1 MKKLLLFSLVTLSF
15 LVTMNG
21 CEKEPIPTPNPINY
35 DLLLDEQPVAL
46 VGELEATLTLPEV
59 TDMNVGDAL
68 ITDYPAFL
76 DYDPFTVVIARTNSA
91 DSCLKGLE
99 VTKAQKEQLT
109 KSFLS
114 KIECQKVNKATI
126 ARIHR
131 DIEYWAKVQKENYY
145 KNWYMVEKNKL
156 NDSLKLG
163 LLTESQYKEKLSMLE
178 KTWKAKVENLVIL
191 FWTKLLSAARAPFSM
206 LCFCSRKFVKVV
218 VILKTP
224 SSYQE
229 ACWLPTCNLLNAA
242 SRISTF
248 TFNNAA
254 PCWTLFWLQRI
265 RCQFQ
270 SWQLFLK

>member
-76 DYDPFTVVIARTNSA
+76 DYDPFTVVMARTNSA

-99 VTKAQKEQLT
+99 VTKAQKEQLS
-109 KSFLS
+109 KAFLA
-114 KIECQKVNKATI
+114 KIECQKANKATI

-156 NDSLKLG
+156 HDSLKNK
-163 LLTESQYKEKLSMLE
+163 LLTEAQYKEKLVALE
-178 KTWKAKVENLVIL
+178 KTWKSKMDYLNNQVKE
-191 FWTKLLSAARAPFSM
+191 KLQSNIQKA
-206 LCFCSRKFVKVV
+206 
-218 VILKTP
+218 
-224 SSYQE
+224 E
-229 ACWLPTCNLLNAA
+229 ACGKIKDCEKIYLESVMSILGKEKYKK
-242 SRISTF
+242 SISCY
-248 TFNNAA
+248 NRHYKN
-254 PCWTLFWLQRI
+254 R
-265 RCQFQ
+265 
-270 SWQLFLK
+270 K

>member
-1 MKKLLLFSLVTLSF
+1 MKKLLLFSLVTLFF

-35 DLLLDEQPVAL
+35 DLLLDEQPVVL

-76 DYDPFTVVIARTNSA
+76 DYDPFTVVMARTNSA

-99 VTKAQKEQLT
+99 VTKAQKEQLS
-109 KSFLS
+109 KAFLA
-114 KIECQKVNKATI
+114 KIECQKANKATI

-156 NDSLKLG
+156 HDSLKNK
-163 LLTESQYKEKLSMLE
+163 LLTEAQYKEKLVALE
-178 KTWKAKVENLVIL
+178 KTWKSKMDYLNNQVKE
-191 FWTKLLSAARAPFSM
+191 KLQSNIQKA
-206 LCFCSRKFVKVV
+206 
-218 VILKTP
+218 
-224 SSYQE
+224 E
-229 ACWLPTCNLLNAA
+229 ACGKIKDCEKIYLESVMSILGKEKYKKW
-242 SRISTF
+242 ISCYKRHYK
-248 TFNNAA
+248 N
-254 PCWTLFWLQRI
+254 R
-265 RCQFQ
+265 
-270 SWQLFLK
+270 K

>member
-76 DYDPFTVVIARTNSA
+76 DYDPFTVVITRTNSA

-99 VTKAQKEQLT
+99 VTKAQKEQLS
-109 KSFLS
+109 KAFLA
-114 KIECQKVNKATI
+114 KIECQKANKATI

-156 NDSLKLG
+156 HDSLKNK
-163 LLTESQYKEKLSMLE
+163 LLTEAQYKEKLIALE
-178 KTWKAKVENLVIL
+178 KTWKSKMDYLNDQVKE
-191 FWTKLLSAARAPFSM
+191 KLQSNIQKA
-206 LCFCSRKFVKVV
+206 
-218 VILKTP
+218 
-224 SSYQE
+224 E
-229 ACWLPTCNLLNAA
+229 ACGKIKDCEKIYLESVMSILGKEKYKKW
-242 SRISTF
+242 ISCYKHHYK
-248 TFNNAA
+248 N
-254 PCWTLFWLQRI
+254 R
-265 RCQFQ
+265 
-270 SWQLFLK
+270 K

>member
-76 DYDPFTVVIARTNSA
+76 DYDPFTVVMARTNSA

-99 VTKAQKEQLT
+99 VTKAQKEQLS
-109 KSFLS
+109 KAFLA
-114 KIECQKVNKATI
+114 KIECQKANKATI

-145 KNWYMVEKNKL
+145 KN
-156 NDSLKLG
+156 
-163 LLTESQYKEKLSMLE
+163 
-178 KTWKAKVENLVIL
+178 
-191 FWTKLLSAARAPFSM
+191 
-206 LCFCSRKFVKVV
+206 
-218 VILKTP
+218 
-224 SSYQE
+224 
-229 ACWLPTCNLLNAA
+229 
-242 SRISTF
+242 
-248 TFNNAA
+248 
-254 PCWTLFWLQRI
+254 
-265 RCQFQ
+265 
-270 SWQLFLK
+270 